1 MSTLENTTYLP
12 LVSFE
17 RARSALH
24 GTRFAD
30 LRWTERT
37 GSTNADLVAAA
48 VAGDGECA
56 LVADVQ
62 DAGRG
67 RLDRRWEAPAGA
79 SLLMSVL
86 IRPPFPVPGPQ
97 LLSTALGVAAVDA
110 IRSMVDVEVAL
121 KWPNDLVAPGVGDG
135 GTDLKLGGMLAELH
149 TGAGGDA
156 LVVGIGI
163 NVAWPDGFPDELA
176 ATATSLDLLGV
187 TVDCEDLA
195 AEVLTRLD
203 GIGEL
208 AFSAVACEGLV
219 RAYRDRCATIGRRVR
234 VELPAGELVGE
245 ALDVDLSGELV
256 VRDDDGRRHSVSVG
270 DVIHLRP
277 T

>member
-1 MSTLENTTYLP
+1 MSTLENTIYLP

-48 VAGDGECA
+48 AAGAGECA

-67 RLDRRWEAPAGA
+67 RLDRSFEAPSGA

-86 IRPPFPVPGPQ
+86 VRPPFPVPGPQ

-110 IRSMVDVEVAL
+110 IRSMSDVEVGL
-121 KWPNDLVAPGVGDG
+121 KWPNDLVAPGAGEG
-135 GTDLKLGGMLAELH
+135 GADLKLGGMLAELH
-149 TGAGGDA
+149 TGTGGDA

-176 ATATSLDLLGV
+176 ATAASLDLLGARV
-187 TVDCEDLA
+187 EREELA
-195 AEVLTRLD
+195 AAILTRFD
-203 GIGEL
+203 DIGEL
-208 AFSAVACEGLV
+208 AFSAVACESLV

-256 VRDDDGRRHSVSVG
+256 VADDDGRHHTVSVG

-277 T
+277 S